1 MIESLTIILPLYN
14 EEKRL
19 KESFKK
25 ISKFLANN
33 RIKIKEL
40 IFVDDGSTDNSS
52 EMIKKYIKRN
62 NLRNKNLKLIN
73 YKKNKGKGNAIKVGV
88 KNSTGKWVLTS
99 DIDFSVSLFEIINW
113 QKKGYIENKYKVYFG
128 SRSHKKSIVKS
139 KLHRK
144 VIGNL
149 LRLIISFMLNI
160 KLKDTQ
166 CGYKLYSRN
175 IAKYVFSKMQSLKFE
190 HDIEIVLILK
200 KKKIN
205 IKELPVTWFH
215 VPQSKVN
222 LISDSIKVFKSI
234 FILKKKY
241 LN

>member
-1 MIESLTIILPLYN
+1 
-14 EEKRL
+14 
-19 KESFKK
+19 
-25 ISKFLANN
+25 
-33 RIKIKEL
+33 
-40 IFVDDGSTDNSS
+40 
-52 EMIKKYIKRN
+52 
-62 NLRNKNLKLIN
+62 
-73 YKKNKGKGNAIKVGV
+73 
-88 KNSTGKWVLTS
+88 
-99 DIDFSVSLFEIINW
+99 
-113 QKKGYIENKYKVYFG
+113 
-128 SRSHKKSIVKS
+128 
-139 KLHRK
+139 
-144 VIGNL
+144 
-149 LRLIISFMLNI
+149 MLNI

-205 IKELPVTWFH
+205 IKELPVTWLH

>member
-52 EMIKKYIKRN
+52 EIIKEYIKRN
-62 NLRNKNLKLIN
+62 NLKNKNLKLIK

-99 DIDFSVSLFEIINW
+99 DIDFSVSLFEITNW

-144 VIGNL
+144 IIGNL

>member
-139 KLHRK
+139 KLYRK
-144 VIGNL
+144 IIGNL

-166 CGYKLYSRN
+166 CGYKLYSRD

>member
-52 EMIKKYIKRN
+52 EIIKEYIKRN
-62 NLRNKNLKLIN
+62 NLKNKNLKLIK

-241 LN
+241 LK

>member
-52 EMIKKYIKRN
+52 EIIKEYIKRN
-62 NLRNKNLKLIN
+62 NLKNKNLKLIK

-144 VIGNL
+144 IIGNL

-205 IKELPVTWFH
+205 IKELPVTWLH

>member
-73 YKKNKGKGNAIKVGV
+73 YKKNKG
-88 KNSTGKWVLTS
+88 
-99 DIDFSVSLFEIINW
+99 
-113 QKKGYIENKYKVYFG
+113 
-128 SRSHKKSIVKS
+128 
-139 KLHRK
+139 
-144 VIGNL
+144 
-149 LRLIISFMLNI
+149 
-160 KLKDTQ
+160 
-166 CGYKLYSRN
+166 
-175 IAKYVFSKMQSLKFE
+175 
-190 HDIEIVLILK
+190 
-200 KKKIN
+200 
-205 IKELPVTWFH
+205 
-215 VPQSKVN
+215 
-222 LISDSIKVFKSI
+222 
-234 FILKKKY
+234 
-241 LN
+241 

>member
-166 CGYKLYSRN
+166 CGYKLYSRD

>member
-1 MIESLTIILPLYN
+1 M
-14 EEKRL
+14 
-19 KESFKK
+19 
-25 ISKFLANN
+25 A
-33 RIKIKEL
+33 
-40 IFVDDGSTDNSS
+40 
-52 EMIKKYIKRN
+52 
-62 NLRNKNLKLIN
+62 
-73 YKKNKGKGNAIKVGV
+73 
-88 KNSTGKWVLTS
+88 
-99 DIDFSVSLFEIINW
+99 
-113 QKKGYIENKYKVYFG
+113 KKGYIENKYKVYFG

-144 VIGNL
+144 IIGNL

>member
-52 EMIKKYIKRN
+52 EIIKEYIKRN
-62 NLRNKNLKLIN
+62 NLKNKNLKLIK

-144 VIGNL
+144 IIGNL

-205 IKELPVTWFH
+205 IKELPVTWLH

-234 FILKKKY
+234 FILKNKY